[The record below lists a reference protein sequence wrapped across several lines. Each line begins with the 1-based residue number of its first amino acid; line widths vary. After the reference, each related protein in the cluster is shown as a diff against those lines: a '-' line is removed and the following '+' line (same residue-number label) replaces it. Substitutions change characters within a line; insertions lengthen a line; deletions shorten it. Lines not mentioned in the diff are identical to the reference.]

1 MLRSSAP
8 LHFHPPKYQRPRPAK
23 DIATLPIDRRGR
35 RTDEPQDRR
44 YCGPDQSID
53 SPGDGRPGLK
63 PEGRKDNI
71 GIALKHGQG
80 ADQPSRQSR
89 LNIPDLPVG
98 GFAAAPAAAAPA
110 AAVEAEE
117 EAPAA
122 QEKTL
127 FSVKLVKFEASAKPK
142 VIKEVKNLLGLSL
155 VDSKKFVESAPKLMK
170 DSVPKDEAE
179 KIVATLKELGAT
191 VEME

>member
-1 MLRSSAP
+1 M
-8 LHFHPPKYQRPRPAK
+8 
-23 DIATLPIDRRGR
+23 
-35 RTDEPQDRR
+35 
-44 YCGPDQSID
+44 
-53 SPGDGRPGLK
+53 
-63 PEGRKDNI
+63 
-71 GIALKHGQG
+71 ALEHGQG
-80 ADQPSRQSR
+80 ADHPSQQSR

-98 GFAAAPAAAAPA
+98 GFAAAPAAAPA
-110 AAVEAEE
+110 AAAAEVEE

-127 FSVKLVKFEASAKPK
+127 FSVKLVKFEATAKPK
-142 VIKEVKNLLGLSL
+142 VIKEIKNLLGLSL